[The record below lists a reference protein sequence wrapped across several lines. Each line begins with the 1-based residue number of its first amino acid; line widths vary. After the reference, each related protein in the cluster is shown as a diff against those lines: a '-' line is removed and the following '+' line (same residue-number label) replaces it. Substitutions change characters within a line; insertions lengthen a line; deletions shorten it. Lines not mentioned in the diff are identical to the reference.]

1 MIEILCSG
9 GIAKVPSKSSAAE
22 CFSEIISRAEVWN
35 YSNKSH
41 PEATET
47 SKLIL
52 EKSLQE
58 LNIALLLRLE
68 KSTPVSAICDPKQSS
83 L

>member
-1 MIEILCSG
+1 MLFSALCTT
-9 GIAKVPSKSSAAE
+9 
-22 CFSEIISRAEVWN
+22 EIISRRGVWN
-35 YSNKSH
+35 YSNKSQ

-58 LNIALLLRLE
+58 LDIALLLRWE
-68 KSTPVSAICDPKQSS
+68 KSTPVSAICDPKQNS